1 MHTLRLLS
9 TVVLVLVAIAVPVS
23 AQTSTL
29 TGRVVDPL
37 DGLVAGADLSLVSN
51 TGQRVNAT
59 RSKADGT
66 FAFDAVTPGDYVL
79 EVSAP
84 GFADKRQPIV
94 VGNAPAVATVTLD
107 IAAIAEDV
115 TVQGAM
121 TGTAATGKTNLPVR
135 DLPLTI
141 QSVASE
147 VIREQGANDLVAALQ
162 NVPGVYAFTNYGVYE
177 GYTFRGFV
185 DLFPSLANQLVDGVR
200 HEGNRI
206 NAQLTNVER
215 VEVLKGPSSALYG
228 GGAIGAT
235 VNMIRKKPS
244 AQPAYDF
251 SVGAGSWS
259 LVRSTFGATGR
270 LVSDTMLYRVD
281 VGLEHT
287 DGYRH
292 NEPARIQV
300 SPSMAWRFGASDQL
314 NVYYTFNRDRF
325 DGDAGIPMLN
335 TDGGSLL
342 PESAFPDVPRD
353 RNYRTP
359 FDFAESYDH
368 NLQMAYARQLNGS
381 WGFRNTFSYRPVN
394 DDYFLAEYM
403 FVEPPSAIY
412 REYLQFKHF
421 RRPLTN
427 LAEMTTQIGGRVE
440 QNIVFGWEAQHY
452 TSRTNTI
459 PDGGVAQ
466 AEYID
471 LYNPVETQQE
481 IPQPLARIAYFT
493 HNTNAFYAQDHL
505 ALGPKVKA
513 MAGARIDVFRR
524 TSHNNPVTGGT
535 ETEGP
540 VLRRDADA
548 LTGRLGLVYQ
558 PLSTLDLYG
567 SVANSFRPLTQ
578 AQPDGTTLEPER
590 GRQMEFGQRFH
601 WLRDRL
607 QLNTV
612 LFHIVRENV
621 AFSRP
626 GGFFDQA
633 SEVRSRGFEADVT
646 TALVSNWRING
657 GYAYTNAE
665 FGDYFVDEE
674 TNLKGN
680 ASVMAPRHIFNIWTA
695 YDWPNGF
702 GLNVGIRSQSRMF
715 VDRDNNFTID
725 GFGLLNLGARYRRGR
740 VEYGVNVNNVTDTE
754 YYASVLYDSQL
765 YPGEPVN
772 ALATVRVRLR

>member
-1 MHTLRLLS
+1 MPVCRFVPA
-9 TVVLVLVAIAVPVS
+9 VVLLLASLGGSVS
-23 AQTSTL
+23 AQVFTL
-29 TGRVVDPL
+29 AGRVVDPL
-37 DGLVAGADLSLVSN
+37 DGLVAGADLSLVAGGS
-51 TGQRVNAT
+51 QRVRAT

-66 FAFDAVTPGDYVL
+66 FVFDAVAPGEYVL

-84 GFADKRQPIV
+84 GFADARQAIT
-94 VGNAPAVATVTLD
+94 VGRAQADVTVTLE
-107 IAAIAEDV
+107 IAAIVEDV

-121 TGTAATGKTNLPVR
+121 MGTAATGKTNLPVR
-135 DLPLTI
+135 ELPLTI
-141 QSVASE
+141 QSVGSQ

-206 NAQLTNVER
+206 NAQLTNIER
-215 VEVLKGPSSALYG
+215 VDVLKGPSSALYG

-251 SVGAGSWS
+251 SVGAGSWR
-259 LVRSTFGATGR
+259 LARGTFGATGR
-270 LVSDTMLYRVD
+270 LASDAVLYRLD
-281 VGLEHT
+281 VGLEAT
-287 DGYRH
+287 EGYRH
-292 NEPARIQV
+292 TDPARVQV
-300 SPSMAWRFGASDQL
+300 SPSVAWRMAPSDQI

-325 DGDAGIPMLN
+325 NGDAGIPMLN
-335 TDGGSLL
+335 TDAGSLL

-368 NLQMAYARQLNGS
+368 NLQVAYARQLGRS

-403 FVEPPSAIY
+403 FVEPPSAVY
-412 REYLQFKHF
+412 REYLQFTHF

-427 LAEMTTQIGGRVE
+427 LAELTTQIDGRVGH
-440 QNIVFGWEAQHY
+440 NIVFGWEGQHY

-459 PDGGVAQ
+459 PGGGVAE

-471 LYNPVETQQE
+471 LYDPVETQQE
-481 IPQPLARIAYFT
+481 IPKPLARVAYFT

-505 ALGPKVKA
+505 TLGPKVKV
-513 MAGARIDVFRR
+513 MAGGRVDIFRR
-524 TSHNNPVTGGT
+524 TSHNNPVTNGV

-540 VLRRDADA
+540 VLRREADA
-548 LTGRLGLVYQ
+548 VTGRLGVVYQ
-558 PLSTLDLYG
+558 PASTVDLYG
-567 SVANSFRPLTQ
+567 SVANSFRPPTQ

-590 GRQMEFGQRFH
+590 GRQVEFGQRFH

-612 LFHIVRENV
+612 LFHIVRENL

-633 SEVRSRGFEADVT
+633 SEVRSRGFEAEVAT
-646 TALVSNWRING
+646 VPVSNWRING
-657 GYAYTNAE
+657 GYAFTSAE
-665 FGDYFVDEE
+665 FGDYLVDED
-674 TNLKGN
+674 TNLEGN
-680 ASVMAPRHIFNIWTA
+680 SSVLAPRHIFNVWSA
-695 YDWPNGF
+695 YDWPSGF
-702 GLNVGIRSQSRMF
+702 GLNVGLRLQSSMF
-715 VDRDNNFTID
+715 VDRDNTFALE
-725 GFGLLNLGARYRRGR
+725 GYGVVNLGARYRRGR
-740 VEYGVNVNNVTDTE
+740 VEYAVNVNNVTDTE
-754 YYASVLYDSQL
+754 YFAAVLYDSQL
-765 YPGEPVN
+765 YPAEPINV
-772 ALATVRVRLR
+772 LATVRVRLR